1 MTRCIIIDD
10 ELMARKAVER
20 LCAKHDELKVVAN
33 FENAQAALDWLDQNP
48 DSTDLVFLD
57 MEMPGLSG
65 LEFLEQAP
73 TIPAVIFTTANAE
86 YAFDAFEHRA
96 TDFLKKPIAP
106 PRFEAAV
113 SRAQEK
119 LRTKTA
125 STSTS
130 PNAFGQA
137 GSGEIFVR
145 ENGRY
150 VRIPCEDILFFENV
164 GDYVRVKTVTGQH
177 IIYGA
182 LKSVDEKLTDSRF
195 LKVHR
200 SYIVNL
206 QKIKD
211 IEETTLVIDK
221 TVIPISRAHRGE
233 LMSRLNVL

>member
-1 MTRCIIIDD
+1 MAKCIIIED
-10 ELMARKAVER
+10 EPMSQKALER
-20 LCAKHDELKVVAN
+20 LCGKHDELEVAAI
-33 FENAQAALDWLDQNP
+33 FGDAESALHWLEENP
-48 DSTDLVFLD
+48 VGVDLLFLD
-57 MEMPGLSG
+57 IEMPGLSG
-65 LEFLEQAP
+65 LDFLAQAP
-73 TIPAVIFTTANAE
+73 PIPAVIFTTGNPE
-86 YAFDAFEHRA
+86 YAVDAFEHRA
-96 TDFLKKPIAP
+96 VDFLKKPITM

-113 SRAQEK
+113 SRALEL
-119 LRTKTA
+119 LRLKNNTA
-125 STSTS
+125 QSGTL
-130 PNAFGQA
+130 GQV

-145 ENGRY
+145 EDGRY
-150 VRIPCEDILFFENV
+150 VRISCDDILFFENV
-164 GDYVRVKTVTGQH
+164 GDYVRIKTTTGQH

-182 LKSVDEKLTDSRF
+182 LKGVDEKLTDPRF

>member
-1 MTRCIIIDD
+1 MAKCIIIED
-10 ELMARKAVER
+10 ELMSQKALER
-20 LCAKHDELKVVAN
+20 LCGKHGELEVAAV
-33 FENAQAALDWLDQNP
+33 FGDAESALHWLEENP
-48 DSTDLVFLD
+48 TGVDLLFLD
-57 MEMPGLSG
+57 IEMPGISG
-65 LEFLEQAP
+65 LDFLAQAP
-73 TIPAVIFTTANAE
+73 PIPAVIFTTGNPE
-86 YAFDAFEHRA
+86 YAVDAFEHRA
-96 TDFLKKPIAP
+96 VDFLKKPITM

-113 SRAQEK
+113 SRALEL
-119 LRTKTA
+119 LRLKSNTTQ
-125 STSTS
+125 SGTL
-130 PNAFGQA
+130 GQV

-145 ENGRY
+145 EDGRY
-150 VRIPCEDILFFENV
+150 VRIGCDDILFFENV
-164 GDYVRVKTVTGQH
+164 GDYVRIKTTTGQH

-182 LKSVDEKLTDSRF
+182 LKGVDEKLTDPRF